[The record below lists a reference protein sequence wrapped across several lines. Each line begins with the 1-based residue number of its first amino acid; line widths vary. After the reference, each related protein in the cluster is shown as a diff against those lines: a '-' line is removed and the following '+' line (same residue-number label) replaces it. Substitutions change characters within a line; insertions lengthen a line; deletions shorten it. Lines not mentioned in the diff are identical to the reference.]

1 MSGPTVPQYGNF
13 GGNGDN
19 DAWEQADRYATFA
32 ANGYDPS
39 AMAGGRVGSG
49 NLPDPRDY
57 PGSMVVHIPRT
68 PGNVAF
74 VKTVLADID
83 RQPINDAD
91 TAYLNHDVGFLQG
104 DVTANVVNNINM
116 GISVWAALL
125 DNGYTMD
132 PYGYIYGQYSI
143 PFIVGAGSAF
153 NVLTETKNQTPES
166 DSWEVEAVVVTAAMQ
181 RSNHIIELTVRLQKA
196 IGGFFES
203 VVSVT
208 DDAWNGL
215 TSALGSAAS
224 SISSALGSAWSWFKN
239 HIMSPSVGPNLTVG
253 DAAHHDGS
261 ATDSL
266 TTGHDSKHALWGD
279 MSGVKMEYVKVSV
292 GDKIDLLH
300 LSDYDDNGDGVLSI
314 DDNIVASLGIAATP
328 NGALRAFNT
337 GDVIDVKTGRDASG
351 QLVEVGAVKEFYNAV
366 NVGSSAAL
374 YAAEVTHLG
383 SADHAVQL
391 VAPVSQAPAELMA
404 A

>member
-1 MSGPTVPQYGNF
+1 MSGPSVPQYGNF

-32 ANGYDPS
+32 ANGYNPS

-49 NLPDPRDY
+49 SLPDPRDY
-57 PGSMVVHIPRT
+57 PGSMTVHIART

-91 TAYLNHDVGFLQG
+91 TAYLNHDLGYVQG
-104 DVTANVVNNINM
+104 DVIANVVNNINM
-116 GISVWAALL
+116 GTSVWAALL

-132 PYGYIYGQYSI
+132 PYGYIYSQYSV
-143 PFIVGAGSAF
+143 PFIVGVGSAF

-224 SISSALGSAWSWFKN
+224 SISSALGSAWSWFK
-239 HIMSPSVGPNLTVG
+239 HQIMSPSVGPNLTVG

-266 TTGHDSKHALWGD
+266 TTGHDGKHALWGD

-300 LSDYDDNGDGVLSI
+300 LSDYDDNGDGVLTI

-391 VAPVSQAPAELMA
+391 VAPVSHAPAELMA

>member
-1 MSGPTVPQYGNF
+1 
-13 GGNGDN
+13 
-19 DAWEQADRYATFA
+19 
-32 ANGYDPS
+32 
-39 AMAGGRVGSG
+39 
-49 NLPDPRDY
+49 
-57 PGSMVVHIPRT
+57 MVVHIART

-91 TAYLNHDVGFLQG
+91 TAYLNHDLGYVQG
-104 DVTANVVNNINM
+104 DVIANVINNINM
-116 GISVWAALL
+116 GISVWTALQL
-125 DNGYTMD
+125 NGFSMD
-132 PYGYIYGQYSI
+132 PYGYIYGQSSI
-143 PFIVGAGSAF
+143 PFIVGVGSAF

-166 DSWEVEAVVVTAAMQ
+166 DAWEVEAVVVTAAMQ

-203 VVSVT
+203 IVQVT

-224 SISSALGSAWSWFKN
+224 SISSALGNAWEWFKS
-239 HIMSPSVGPNLTVG
+239 HIMSPSPGPNDLTIG
-253 DAAHHDGS
+253 DATHHDGS
-261 ATDSL
+261 STDSL
-266 TTGHDSKHALWGD
+266 TTGQNSKHALWGD

-292 GDKIDLLH
+292 GDKIDVLH
-300 LSDYDDNGDGVLSI
+300 LSDYDDNGDGVLTI
-314 DDNIVASLGIAATP
+314 DDNIVASLGIATTP
-328 NGALRAFNT
+328 NGTLRAFNT
-337 GDVIDVKTGRDASG
+337 ADVIDVKTGRDVSG

-366 NVGSSAAL
+366 NVGSSAAA

-383 SADHAVQL
+383 ATDHAVSL
-391 VAPVSQAPAELMA
+391 VAPVSQAPTELMA